1 VSPAPLQRP
10 PQPHPAGNP
19 GRGRAL
25 ASLAERLRPRW
36 QRLPLLDRW
45 LLGELVGPLLFGI
58 AAFTAV
64 TLSVGV
70 VFELVRRVAE
80 SGLPPT
86 AALQVLLLRL
96 PGFLVLSFPMATL
109 MATLLAFSRLSGS
122 SELTALRSVGVSTK
136 RMVLP
141 ALALALAMSMLTF
154 VFNDLIVPRANLA
167 ATNSLERALGKAIST
182 EKGSNIMYSRF
193 GRVAME
199 DGDKVKMLT
208 HIFYAR
214 HFLRGQMKDVT
225 LLDFSRLGQRQM
237 LTAETGQWNDQLSTW
252 EFRNGRIIN
261 VDEDTGTT
269 TSARFDR
276 YNYPLS
282 RDPLEVAKLP
292 TDPSVMTVGQARTAE
307 RLQREAGNAK
317 EARRL
322 RVRIQEKF
330 AFPAIC
336 LVFGLIG
343 SSLGVRPHSRTS
355 RSQGFGIS
363 VLLIFGYY
371 LMSFIFSSLGITGT
385 LTPFLAAWLPV
396 FLGLGCGTVL
406 LRQASR

>member
-1 VSPAPLQRP
+1 MPGRP
-10 PQPHPAGNP
+10 KLLRLAA
-19 GRGRAL
+19 RGRAE
-25 ASLAERLRPRW
+25 SLRQRLLLSWR
-36 QRLPLLDRW
+36 RLPLLDRW
-45 LLGELVGPLLFGI
+45 LLNELIGPLLFGI

-64 TLSVGV
+64 SLSVGV

-80 SGLPPT
+80 SGLPLT

-122 SELTALRSVGVSTK
+122 SELTALRSVGVSTR
-136 RMVLP
+136 RMVTP
-141 ALALALAMSMLTF
+141 ALALALCMSVLTF
-154 VFNDLIVPRANLA
+154 VFNDVIVPRANLE

-199 DGDKVKMLT
+199 GGERVKMLT

-214 HFLRGQMKDVT
+214 NFLRGEMQDVT

-237 LTAETGQWNDQLSTW
+237 LTAESAQWNEQLSLW
-252 EFRNGRIIN
+252 QFRNGRIIN
-261 VDEDTGTT
+261 VDDATGST

-307 RLQREAGNAK
+307 RLQRRAGNVK

-343 SSLGVRPHSRTS
+343 SSIGVRPHSRTS

-363 VLLIFGYY
+363 VMLIFGYY

-396 FLGLGCGTVL
+396 FIGLAGGMVL

>member
-1 VSPAPLQRP
+1 MPGRP
-10 PQPHPAGNP
+10 KLLRLAA
-19 GRGRAL
+19 RGRAE
-25 ASLAERLRPRW
+25 SLRQRLLLSWR
-36 QRLPLLDRW
+36 RLPLLDRW
-45 LLGELVGPLLFGI
+45 LLSELIGPLLFGI

-64 TLSVGV
+64 SLSVGV

-80 SGLPPT
+80 SGLPLT

-122 SELTALRSVGVSTK
+122 SELTALRSVGVSTR
-136 RMVLP
+136 RMVMP
-141 ALALALAMSMLTF
+141 ALALALCMSVLTF
-154 VFNDLIVPRANLA
+154 VFNDVIVPRANLE

-199 DGDKVKMLT
+199 GGERVKMLT

-214 HFLRGQMKDVT
+214 NFLRGEMQDVT

-237 LTAETGQWNDQLSTW
+237 LTAESAQWNEQLSLW
-252 EFRNGRIIN
+252 QFRNGRIIN
-261 VDEDTGTT
+261 VDDATGST

-307 RLQREAGNAK
+307 RLQRRAGNVK

-343 SSLGVRPHSRTS
+343 SSIGVRPHSRTS

-363 VLLIFGYY
+363 VMLIFGYY

-396 FLGLGCGTVL
+396 FIGLAGGMVL